1 MAKEDLIPFNKSPL
15 SKDEVKAINRKGGIA
30 SGKARREKKL
40 IRETIETILS
50 MPLKAGAIESL
61 EDMQGIA
68 EANGANMTVQ
78 EVICIQMAKKA
89 MKGDTK
95 AAEYLRDTAGQKP
108 TDVVSI
114 LEPPVIIDDI
124 PKDETV

>member
-1 MAKEDLIPFNKSPL
+1 MAKEDLIPFTQRSE
-15 SKDEVKAINRKGGIA
+15 DEVKRLNRKGGIN

-50 MPLKAGAIESL
+50 MPYKAGDTQAL
-61 EDMQGIA
+61 EEMGGIVD
-68 EANGANMTVQ
+68 ANGANLTVQ
-78 EVICIQMAKKA
+78 EIICVQMAKKA

-124 PKDETV
+124 PKE

>member
-1 MAKEDLIPFNKSPL
+1 MSKEDLIPVNKRT
-15 SKDEVKAINRKGGIA
+15 KDEQKKITTAGGIA

-40 IRETIETILS
+40 IRETIEQILS
-50 MPLKAGAIESL
+50 MPYKAGDTQAL
-61 EDMQGIA
+61 EDMQGIVD
-68 EANGANMTVQ
+68 ANGANLTVQ
-78 EVICIQMAKKA
+78 EIICVQLAKKA

-114 LEPPVIIDDI
+114 LEPPVIVDDI
-124 PKDETV
+124 PKE

>member
-1 MAKEDLIPFNKSPL
+1 MANEQNLIPNSERTPSEL
-15 SKDEVKAINRKGGIA
+15 REQTRRAGIA

-40 IRETIETILS
+40 IRETIEQILS
-50 MPLKAGAIESL
+50 MPYKAGNIDEL
-61 EDMQGIA
+61 KDIQGLVDA
-68 EANGANMTVQ
+68 LGANLTVQ
-78 EVICIQMAKKA
+78 EMICVQLAKKA

-114 LEPPVIIDDI
+114 LEPPVIVDDI
-124 PKDETV
+124 PKE

>member
-1 MAKEDLIPFNKSPL
+1 MNPENLIPNSERSPSQL
-15 SKDEVKAINRKGGIA
+15 KAQTRKGGIN

-50 MPLKAGAIESL
+50 MPCKSGTVEAL
-61 EDMQGIA
+61 EDMQNVA
-68 EANGANMTVQ
+68 DANNANLTVQ
-78 EVICIQMAKKA
+78 DIICIQMAKKA

-108 TDVVSI
+108 TDVISV

-124 PKDETV
+124 PKE

>member
-1 MAKEDLIPFNKSPL
+1 MSKEDLIPVNKRT
-15 SKDEVKAINRKGGIA
+15 KAEQKRITTAGGIA

-40 IRETIETILS
+40 IRETIEHILS
-50 MPLKAGAIESL
+50 MPYKAGTADAL
-61 EDMQGIA
+61 EDMQGIV
-68 EANGANMTVQ
+68 EANGANLTVQ
-78 EVICIQMAKKA
+78 EIICVQLAKKA

-124 PKDETV
+124 PKE

>member
-1 MAKEDLIPFNKSPL
+1 MAEKDLVPQSERTKEEQKRI
-15 SKDEVKAINRKGGIA
+15 ARMGGIA

-40 IRETIETILS
+40 IRETIEQILS
-50 MPLKAGAIESL
+50 MPYKAGTTKAL
-61 EDMQGIA
+61 EDMQCIVD
-68 EANGANMTVQ
+68 ANGANLTVQ
-78 EVICIQMAKKA
+78 EIICVQLAKKA

-124 PKDETV
+124 PKE

>member
-1 MAKEDLIPFNKSPL
+1 
-15 SKDEVKAINRKGGIA
+15 
-30 SGKARREKKL
+30 
-40 IRETIETILS
+40 
-50 MPLKAGAIESL
+50 MPYKAGTADAL
-61 EDMQGIA
+61 ENMQGIV
-68 EANGANMTVQ
+68 EANGANLTVQ
-78 EVICIQMAKKA
+78 EIICVQLAKKA

-124 PKDETV
+124 PKE